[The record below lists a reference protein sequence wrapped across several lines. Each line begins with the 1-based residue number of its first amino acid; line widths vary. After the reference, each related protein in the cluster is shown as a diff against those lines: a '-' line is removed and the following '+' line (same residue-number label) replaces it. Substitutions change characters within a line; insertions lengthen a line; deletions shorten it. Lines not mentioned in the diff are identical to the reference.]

1 MAAVTPKRS
10 YVQAADFVRAV
21 TITSVVAVHST
32 WYMADGG
39 GWVSSGAALALLHF
53 TRESFMA
60 LTGFVLTLALFG
72 KSNRWFQVWGKRYKL
87 VLFPYLIWSAAY
99 ILLLKGGFQ
108 GWGAFL
114 ATYGRDLLTGG
125 AWFHLYY
132 LLITMQFYLVLP
144 LFLALMRVAKKH
156 PWWVLAAALVFQTA
170 LMAYD
175 QYWRGVLWIPFVD
188 KYVNDE
194 FWTYTAYFVM
204 GGVAAVHWSRVRAWL
219 EAHLKTVVLGS
230 VVAAAVMLAEFF
242 IQTYAGHNMLLADAV
257 IQPAM
262 VPWAALVIVLLAAV
276 GVRYER
282 IRHISPNRWG
292 IVKLIADLSFGIYL
306 IHPMLLQYF
315 TNVLAQLGWYAPSF
329 WLDGITVALLVSAS
343 VAAMLIIGQT
353 PFSPW
358 LIGRAARKRVRRPT
372 VDPAGVPAPQRAQQL

>member
-1 MAAVTPKRS
+1 MAALKPKRS
-10 YVQAADFVRAV
+10 YVQAADFVRAM

-32 WYMADGG
+32 WYMANGG
-39 GWVSSGAALALLHF
+39 TWVSSGAALALLHY

-72 KSNRWFQVWGKRYKL
+72 KENRWFAVWGKRYKL

-108 GWGAFL
+108 GWGPFFT
-114 ATYGRDLLTGG
+114 TYGKDLLTGG

-156 PWWVLAAALVFQTA
+156 PWWVLAAATVFQMA
-170 LMAYD
+170 LMTYD
-175 QYWRGVLWIPFVD
+175 QYFTGTLWIPFID
-188 KYVNDE
+188 RYINNE

-204 GGVAAVHWSRVRAWL
+204 GGVAAVHWPKVRAWL
-219 EAHLKTVVLGS
+219 QTHMKTVLAWS
-230 VVAAAVMLAEFF
+230 AAAAAVMLAQFF
-242 IQTYAGHNMLLADAV
+242 VQTYAGHDMLVADSV

-262 VPWAALVIVLLAAV
+262 VPWAIMIIVLLAAI

-282 IRHISPNRWG
+282 AREVSPNRWG
-292 IVKLIADLSFGIYL
+292 VVKLLADLSFGIYL
-306 IHPMLLQYF
+306 VHPMLLQYF
-315 TNVLAQLGWYAPSF
+315 TNVLAQFGWYYPSF
-329 WLDGITVALLVSAS
+329 WLDALTVALLVAASA
-343 VAAMLIIGQT
+343 VLMMLIGLT

-358 LIGRAARKRVRRPT
+358 LIGRAARRRAKSPRVEP
-372 VDPAGVPAPQRAQQL
+372 PAIPSQQAQQL